1 MKVIPLKNSCIE
13 SIRGTCGQCENW
25 RRIEK
30 EFGECCAL
38 PSVPAT
44 DYDEDGSP
52 VLIFIRPSMT
62 ADEWSCIH
70 FRGAN

>member
-13 SIRGTCGQCENW
+13 SIRGT
-25 RRIEK
+25 
-30 EFGECCAL
+30 FGECCAL